1 MTTPPK
7 NGSGWQWCALAT
19 FAIVILSMVP
29 QIHFWAVRGSQWN
42 GAFTVVQGDELL
54 YSAYVNALIDNRP
67 RRTDPPAGRDDHP
80 QAPVPESLFSVQ
92 FIPPYVI
99 AISAKILRISASTAF
114 ILLLGVQGLLASL
127 ALCWLFTSLTGDKRF
142 AALSV
147 LVVVCFGALAGG
159 QGLLWLIL
167 KPDVRFVGF
176 PFLRRYEPG
185 VPFPLCFVFCTLMWK
200 AFTSSSRR
208 TGITTASFAGITI
221 GMLVFSYFYLWTAM
235 FAWLVSVVLLWLIL
249 RWADATRLI
258 RAVIGVGVP
267 LFVALAFYA
276 YLISQV
282 PQTGGKAYVLVF
294 TRGLDPFRLPE
305 IIGAFIL
312 GVLLIA
318 VRRGRIS
325 SRDPGFIFTASFGL
339 LPFLVFNQ
347 QVITGRSIQAFHY
360 EMLITNY
367 VVLIG
372 LVMLVKLLTL
382 TVRPRTAVLIV
393 LLCISW
399 AAVEIGIPSPIRSN
413 NDAKLDQMV
422 PVLRRLNELG
432 YTDGTRQQLRE
443 RGETSA
449 VVFSPQFGISRLLP
463 TWAPQGLL
471 IGTGTAYF
479 QPLSEA
485 QLKEWIYLHLYYC
498 GKDEDYL
505 RQLLN
510 DKIDDPFLT
519 YFVRST
525 FFGPERILLFLGWN
539 SKPPSQPEIEAE
551 VTQFGKFMR
560 SLSRSDVAMRP
571 ITYVITAADGNFD
584 FSRIDQWYERD
595 EGERVGD
602 YVLYRV
608 RLRD

>member
-249 RWADATRLI
+249 RWADATRVI
-258 RAVIGVGVP
+258 RVVIGVGVP
-267 LFVALAFYA
+267 LCVALAFYA
-276 YLISQV
+276 
-282 PQTGGKAYVLVF
+282 
-294 TRGLDPFRLPE
+294 
-305 IIGAFIL
+305 
-312 GVLLIA
+312 
-318 VRRGRIS
+318 
-325 SRDPGFIFTASFGL
+325 
-339 LPFLVFNQ
+339 
-347 QVITGRSIQAFHY
+347 
-360 EMLITNY
+360 
-367 VVLIG
+367 
-372 LVMLVKLLTL
+372 
-382 TVRPRTAVLIV
+382 
-393 LLCISW
+393 C
-399 AAVEIGIPSPIRSN
+399 
-413 NDAKLDQMV
+413 
-422 PVLRRLNELG
+422 
-432 YTDGTRQQLRE
+432 
-443 RGETSA
+443 
-449 VVFSPQFGISRLLP
+449 
-463 TWAPQGLL
+463 
-471 IGTGTAYF
+471 
-479 QPLSEA
+479 
-485 QLKEWIYLHLYYC
+485 LY
-498 GKDEDYL
+498 
-505 RQLLN
+505 
-510 DKIDDPFLT
+510 PWT
-519 YFVRST
+519 
-525 FFGPERILLFLGWN
+525 
-539 SKPPSQPEIEAE
+539 
-551 VTQFGKFMR
+551 R
-560 SLSRSDVAMRP
+560 SLPAS
-571 ITYVITAADGNFD
+571 
-584 FSRIDQWYERD
+584 
-595 EGERVGD
+595 
-602 YVLYRV
+602 
-608 RLRD
+608 